1 MSEVDNKIGGK
12 KLKAEGDI
20 ELDPLCFKDEIAFA
34 VTNQGVLVPCCR
46 FDDPATMDDPEM
58 KPLIE
63 ASKISEN
70 NTIDDILKKKEW
82 KQFTDNLSK
91 NIGPNACLATCAKAK
106 KYSQNVEWIDT
117 STGEIKSKETK

>member
-1 MSEVDNKIGGK
+1 MSEVDNKLGGK

-63 ASKISEN
+63 VSKISEN

-82 KQFTDNLSK
+82 KQFADNLSK
-91 NIGPNACLATCAKAK
+91 NIGPNACLTTCAKAK

-117 STGEIKSKETK
+117 STGKVKSKEIK

>member
-46 FDDPATMDDPEM
+46 FDDPATMGDPKM

-82 KQFTDNLSK
+82 KQFVDNLSK
-91 NIGPNACLATCAKAK
+91 NIGPNACLTTCAKAK

-117 STGEIKSKETK
+117 STGKVKSKEIK

>member
-1 MSEVDNKIGGK
+1 MSKLDNRLGGK
-12 KLKAEGDI
+12 RRRAEGDI

-46 FDDPATMDDPEM
+46 FDDPATMGDPQM

-70 NTIDDILKKKEW
+70 NTVDDILKKEEW
-82 KQFTDNLSK
+82 KEFADNLSK
-91 NIGPNACLATCAKAK
+91 NIGPPACLTTCAKAK

-117 STGEIKSKETK
+117 STGNVRSKERK

>member
-1 MSEVDNKIGGK
+1 MSKLDNRLGGK
-12 KLKAEGDI
+12 RRRAEGDI

-46 FDDPATMDDPEM
+46 FDDPATMGDTQM

-70 NTIDDILKKKEW
+70 NTIDDILKKEEW
-82 KQFTDNLSK
+82 KQFADNLSK
-91 NIGPNACLATCAKAK
+91 NIGPAACLTTCAKAK
-106 KYSQNVEWIDT
+106 KYTQVVEWIDT
-117 STGEIKSKETK
+117 EKGVATSVEKK